1 MNVEVTAEDKAGETF
16 TGWTVE
22 GVEVADKNS
31 KKLNF
36 KMPANDVTLTAN
48 YTTNSYTLTVNGQ
61 SEQKAYNEDVEVTA
75 EDKTGETFTGWTVE
89 GVEVA
94 DKSSKKLNF
103 KMPAN
108 NVTLTANYSTNSY
121 TLTVNGES
129 EQKAYNEDVEV
140 TAEDK
145 AGETFTGW
153 TVEGVE
159 VADKNSKKLNFKM
172 PANNVTLTANYTTN
186 SYTLTVNGQS
196 EQKAYN
202 EDIKRTIY
210 RRFCRKMQ
218 NLKRERLWL

>member
-61 SEQKAYNEDVEVTA
+61 SEQKAYNED
-75 EDKTGETFTGWTVE
+75 
-89 GVEVA
+89 
-94 DKSSKKLNF
+94 
-103 KMPAN
+103 
-108 NVTLTANYSTNSY
+108 
-121 TLTVNGES
+121 
-129 EQKAYNEDVEV
+129 
-140 TAEDK
+140 
-145 AGETFTGW
+145 
-153 TVEGVE
+153 
-159 VADKNSKKLNFKM
+159 
-172 PANNVTLTANYTTN
+172 
-186 SYTLTVNGQS
+186 
-196 EQKAYN
+196 
-202 EDIKRTIY
+202 IKRTIY